1 MLAATFNQY
10 LLVILSNRGR
20 TKSIKIKIDDNAHYR
35 AGALPLSIQCRLLR
49 NLPTFLGDR

>member
-35 AGALPLSIQCRLLR
+35 AGALPFSIQCRLLR